1 MLLEWMLRVVLVLWA
16 FSAGA
21 VPMSVREVRVIVLEE
36 VVMMVEVVAELVVE
50 YVAVKVSVAGA
61 ARLVLVL
68 VSAMVVMLVVGVL
81 PLEAAVVRRFD
92 VVGIVSL
99 VDVV

>member
-36 VVMMVEVVAELVVE
+36 VVMVDVVAELVVE

-61 ARLVLVL
+61 ARLVLVP
-68 VSAMVVMLVVGVL
+68 VSVMVVMLVVGVL

>member
-36 VVMMVEVVAELVVE
+36 VVMVDVVAELVVE